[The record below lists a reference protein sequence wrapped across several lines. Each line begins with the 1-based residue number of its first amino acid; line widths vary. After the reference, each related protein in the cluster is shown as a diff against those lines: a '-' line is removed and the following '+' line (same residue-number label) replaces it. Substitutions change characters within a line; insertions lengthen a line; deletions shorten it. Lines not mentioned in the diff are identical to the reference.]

1 MFLKYGRIVEKY
13 PEICKNGSIYW
24 YFSIFLLKFLQIFSN
39 VANSFRKR
47 LLVFSGLKKS
57 LTLKEAFATCKLSKQ
72 PLNLATGR
80 KLNVHKMFIKVFQY
94 FFWTS
99 CVRSVYA
106 VSRGLELVWSKKI
119 SYSINL
125 PWRKHLYLVFLLIL
139 ISFYD
144 LLPVNL
150 WSLPMK
156 ERFILKQA

>member
-1 MFLKYGRIVEKY
+1 MRIYLLVLF
-13 PEICKNGSIYW
+13 N
-24 YFSIFLLKFLQIFSN
+24 FFAQIFTNLLKCSK
-39 VANSFRKR
+39 NSFRKL

-57 LTLKEAFATCKLSKQ
+57 LTLKEAFATSKLSKQ

-80 KLNVHKMFIKVFQY
+80 KLNVHKTFIKVFQY
-94 FFWTS
+94 FFWKS
-99 CVRSVYA
+99 CVRSVNA
-106 VSRGLELVWSKKI
+106 VSRGLELVYSKKI

-144 LLPVNL
+144 LLLVNL

-156 ERFILKQA
+156 ERFILKKA